1 MNKERIILIL
11 DSERIFEVNP
21 NEEELKVIEF
31 SPNTLI
37 HSEILITF
45 QSDQLINILNINRL
59 KGIDILDFECLDKQ
73 IRQSLGL
80 KSPNGKWSIANMIA
94 TYLNKEER
102 KWQEEECNDLLKELA
117 LCYCKMK
124 DCDEIEWK
132 RVRDIELPVNRILY
146 EVQANGVYFSQDFFS
161 KCEELNQDL
170 YSYKNKIQLEFN
182 YPGDDLISYLD
193 KHHIKHHLTK
203 YSSDKE
209 IKNFCK
215 LHKLELF
222 WDVKVTERNLKCL
235 LTSSTVDNSNCCKP
249 IFKGFAS
256 STGRIFLRD
265 PALQHLKKKFRI
277 FMKEDLSP
285 EWRYEYIDFGEF
297 EAGILAGITHNIKLK
312 KLYEK
317 GGIYDELAQCIGT
330 DRNIAKIYFYCFVY
344 GGIISKGSESFFKKY
359 NLDKAVEEL
368 ENEALKQGYVTTLLG
383 NKRVINDKEEDIRWI
398 LNHSIQGMSSLIFKQ
413 ALINVNQTFREKVKL
428 VLPIHDAALY
438 KVHCNI
444 SSNDILNQFRNAFVK
459 WIPEIKPVVNPKDF
473 FKD

>member
-1 MNKERIILIL
+1 M
-11 DSERIFEVNP
+11 
-21 NEEELKVIEF
+21 
-31 SPNTLI
+31 
-37 HSEILITF
+37 
-45 QSDQLINILNINRL
+45 
-59 KGIDILDFECLDKQ
+59 
-73 IRQSLGL
+73 
-80 KSPNGKWSIANMIA
+80 
-94 TYLNKEER
+94 
-102 KWQEEECNDLLKELA
+102 
-117 LCYCKMK
+117 
-124 DCDEIEWK
+124 
-132 RVRDIELPVNRILY
+132 
-146 EVQANGVYFSQDFFS
+146 
-161 KCEELNQDL
+161 
-170 YSYKNKIQLEFN
+170 
-182 YPGDDLISYLD
+182 
-193 KHHIKHHLTK
+193 TK

-222 WDVKVTERNLKCL
+222 WKVKVTERNLKCL
-235 LTSSTVDNSNCCKP
+235 LTSSAVDNSNYCKP

-297 EAGILAGITHNIKLK
+297 EAGILAGITHNIELK

-330 DRNIAKIYFYCFVY
+330 DRDIAKIYFYCFVY

-368 ENEALKQGYVTTLLG
+368 KNEALKQGYVTTLLG

-438 KVHCNI
+438 KVHSNI